1 MFTFG
6 KKISFRPL
14 IIALIFLLVVGSP
27 IAGAFGMWGWAAGIG
42 VFIVVVC
49 VYYPGVLELEF
60 NYIEIT
66 DHEIKYYDF
75 RSWWKRVLMVFMG
88 PMTPLKSID
97 LDEIVS
103 ARTIRQEKGEKMPV
117 GMAIPASNFIGAFA
131 GAVSTIQNLYWIEIE
146 LENGKKI
153 KLSLAHDKAYNTEK
167 TVKKAKLAVEWILA
181 DKKKEDH

>member
-60 NYIEIT
+60 NYLEIT

-88 PMTPLKSID
+88 PMTPLTSID
-97 LDEIVS
+97 LDKIVS
-103 ARTIRQEKGEKMPV
+103 ARTIGQEKGEKMTV

-167 TVKKAKLAVEWILA
+167 TVKKAKLAVEWILV